1 MTTLHRM
8 ISSMATVLLLVG
20 ITTSAHGLVGAGH
33 APGVGVGNSGR
44 MVHISGTVLCTECS
58 LEDVRQ
64 AHPGEHHLYQ
74 LNYKQGHLV
83 LQVHWVNHSNRSNH
97 LASPPR
103 LWVRAADSVLRQ
115 LSAEENL
122 FQELELTATLRSTRT
137 LDLSTVVIQG

>member
-20 ITTSAHGLVGAGH
+20 ITTSAHGLVGAGG

-44 MVHISGTVLCTECS
+44 MVHIGGTVLCTECS

-74 LNYKQGHLV
+74 LNYTQGHLV
-83 LQVHWVNHSNRSNH
+83 LQVHWVNHSNRSIH
-97 LASPPR
+97 LASPPH
-103 LWVRAADSVLRQ
+103 LWVRAADSVLQQ

-122 FQELELTATLRSTRT
+122 FQELELTAMLRSTRT
-137 LDLSTVVIQG
+137 LDLTTVTVQG